1 MWNEVTLATERAR
14 RYRQRADLRVNTP
27 AEALAFINQVGMCLL
42 FSAKGMELPTLYG
55 ALCGMEKAPPAHH
68 NE

>member
-14 RYRQRADLRVNTP
+14 RYRQRADLRINTP

-55 ALCGMEKAPPAHH
+55 ALCGMEKAPPA
-68 NE
+68 